1 MARPPAPQT
10 LPTNQT
16 NPFQQ
21 MDQHTMGTFDDS
33 NYSNPQYSIFGGLQL
48 PPTSP
53 LSTLTAAQ
61 YRPTPGATFPNPA
74 AAAPGPLAIPPA
86 QPPIFLSPP
95 DPSNAAS
102 APPPNPF
109 GSLGG
114 AITNGIS
121 NHALTLMALGAGIA
135 QGGVGRGLADAAT
148 AAAAERNR
156 QLQQLNFLSTYK
168 ALTDGGVPPQEAQA
182 AISNPSL
189 MRALAAKYLGPRSPG
204 NASNS
209 PAAPTSAPAVPPNVP
224 DCAAY
229 GPSPAPASATNS
241 PPAPAPPPNVTA
253 GAAYSPT
260 RNMWRD
266 RAGNLFD
273 LQGNAVA

>member
-1 MARPPAPQT
+1 
-10 LPTNQT
+10 
-16 NPFQQ
+16 
-21 MDQHTMGTFDDS
+21 MGTFDDS

-95 DPSNAAS
+95 DPSNAAP
-102 APPPNPF
+102 APPPNPL
-109 GSLGG
+109 GSLGN

-121 NHALTLMALGAGIA
+121 NYALTLMALGAGIA
-135 QGGVGRGLADAAT
+135 QGGVGRGLTDAAT

-182 AISNPSL
+182 AIGNPSL

-204 NASNS
+204 NAASA
-209 PAAPTSAPAVPPNVP
+209 PAAPASAPAVPPNVP
-224 DCAAY
+224 NGAAY
-229 GPSPAPASATNS
+229 GPSPTPASAANSPSPNFQGNATNMMLAS
-241 PPAPAPPPNVTA
+241 ASAPVLPPAPVPPPNVTA

-266 RAGNLFD
+266 RAGNRFD
-273 LQGNAVA
+273 LQGKAVP